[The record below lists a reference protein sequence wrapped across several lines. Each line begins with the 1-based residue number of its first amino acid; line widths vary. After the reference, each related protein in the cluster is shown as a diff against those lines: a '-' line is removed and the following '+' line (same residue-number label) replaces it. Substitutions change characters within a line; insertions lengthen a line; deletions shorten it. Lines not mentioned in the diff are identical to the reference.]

1 MYNKRVMNN
10 ARELSQQ
17 ELVELERAL
26 NKWYPAI
33 TQTYNTPLI
42 DMMANPY
49 KKGLIHAVVATLFIF
64 VLLFLNYKFD
74 FIEELQFANKN
85 KNVKKILVVVLV
97 VVFFIVFGQTAY
109 SQYKH
114 NENLKLMMTLTK
126 PGATKYDY
134 ESSNVIQSKLMR
146 NAYRGGSS
154 DSGIGSGI
162 AGGVLGYGLGSS
174 RRRRGGFG
182 RRRR

>member
-1 MYNKRVMNN
+1 MYNKRVRDNV
-10 ARELSQQ
+10 RELSQN
-17 ELVELERAL
+17 ELVDLSHAL
-26 NKWYPAI
+26 DKWYPVF

-49 KKGLIHAVVATLFIF
+49 KKGIIHSVVFLVIVLIILAVNTKLNFIKELNFLNKNTFKNPLVYIVLGVIF
-64 VLLFLNYKFD
+64 V
-74 FIEELQFANKN
+74 
-85 KNVKKILVVVLV
+85 
-97 VVFFIVFGQTAY
+97 IVFGSTAY

-146 NAYRGGSS
+146 DAYSRGGR
-154 DSGIGSGI
+154 GI
-162 AGGVLGYGLGSS
+162 AGGLIGYGIGSS
-174 RRRRGGFG
+174 GRKRR
-182 RRRR
+182 